1 MDPDR
6 IHRAV
11 SADGTEFVGRA
22 HGQGPPLVLVHA
34 GLGDGDLGFGALLP
48 LLEGRFT
55 CYLPS
60 TRSRGL
66 SGHSEDLGPE
76 RHVEDV
82 VGTLMAALAG
92 DEERRR
98 DRYGMIS

>member
-34 GLGDGDLGFGALLP
+34 GLGDGDLGFGALLRCSKAASP
-48 LLEGRFT
+48 AT
-55 CYLPS
+55 CRAP
-60 TRSRGL
+60 
-66 SGHSEDLGPE
+66 
-76 RHVEDV
+76 
-82 VGTLMAALAG
+82 AAAG
-92 DEERRR
+92 
-98 DRYGMIS
+98 